1 MYSTYLS
8 ILDGSVQSN
17 LTVGSVLFTGTIS
30 STYLETQRGFVSG
43 DLTVEGSISGK
54 IGYPAAGYYDPNIA
68 SLTASDTVAQAF
80 QKIEDELNVLNMK
93 TIGPPC
99 HDEYGGRTLRNLR
112 DIELFLWEPLKS
124 ACIAGTTNVVKDLIV
139 NTSPR
144 TKVVNTIYDG
154 DEGTLSAY
162 LITNYRET
170 VVGSV
175 SMGYVDIGSTL
186 TNGYLRVLHKDLFYS
201 DQTTESL
208 YYYYV
213 DAMMVADTPLTA
225 GSNSYAY
232 HMYHSKSGQTNN
244 VTFHIDD
251 CQGEPLFIGTS
262 TATFGTSTR
271 YISGVKTFVADA
283 SVSVTSSLTNV
294 IYSYYNSIYGLARL
308 ESCICRAANEID
320 SVGRNT
326 LNYIPNSTQ
335 TFSISSQI
343 MRTVYQERVSLTV
356 SAFNSQG
363 SVTSSIIQTSARVDT
378 VSILVPSQ
386 VQSGFSAYPLV
397 EYQDFGAPYD
407 HAMSLLNVPELQ
419 LIDGVYQI
427 PSTVDYTSSLPAGSP
442 DYRGS
447 RNFPW
452 RWSTFVFTI
461 PTCVSNLCLF
471 MNGQSGDWGDAAADS
486 RGDYT
491 IDVRCIND
499 NFDSGW
505 LDALKYYGGE
515 SLQGADG
522 QGCLIRHVD
531 NVRQVTF
538 GTAFRGRMYV
548 RIGFE
553 AMTCTYIK
561 KFTSISFDNSMDR
574 ARYLPQIPIQFDN
587 FFFDGISTLDGTYVD
602 KILIAKPTVRP
613 FLNFFDGND
622 GSLSFLLQE
631 GSNSSCLGNVD
642 LGALAVQG
650 VVSEFALTVYDKH
663 RLNFDNQLFVASA
676 SLDLR
681 AVALSASCSAI
692 GLAIIHSVV
701 GSTTSEFYLDQPS
714 INPTIGSLSMTIN
727 DSAPKC
733 FSGIKAHGESAMV
746 TLTGV
751 LTGCVSYF
759 YSQNIVALCGP
770 NFVKT
775 KITLSKIVPNASV
788 TVTILAKCQNQIY
801 EENAFAQLRCS
812 NIAGQSS
819 TSQVAYTSPLR
830 IDTMSRPSD
839 AQVKSGNGR
848 YPVTVLQDFGAQYD
862 HGISLLTN
870 EDLQFVG
877 GRYRVPMAVD
887 FSSSSP
893 PSYDY
898 RQVNQGLEW
907 RYATFHYVIK
917 DCFTNGLVYV
927 VEPQN
932 WNPLDCGEFEDVSI
946 SIRVIDQHSIDT
958 SWLDVLK
965 PYEGGI
971 PRKNGEGCAI
981 LDDNVYRAVTFACA
995 VSGNVYLRLGLKC
1008 SVASIKSFKIVKF
1021 FPIKHFETCTKM
1033 TCPSSKF
1040 YECYNIGTS
1049 PRTLC
1054 EVVPQTERIFFAPL
1068 YLHLHSTDL
1077 IEAFIDS
1084 VRSAL
1089 SPADIRENESL
1100 TSGILCI
1107 EHIKSYK
1114 NGESDIKLELSCL
1127 SGIVA
1132 GQTRHKM
1139 ICRAAGMTYVDCDFY
1154 VDQPTLPSFIQTP
1167 VFNVTTGT
1175 STCLSGLLYYS
1186 NGDVRVNF
1194 TADGVV
1200 SFFVN
1205 ATRIASLESANL
1217 KLAEDH
1223 GTNVIQPNSIKVFN
1237 ILSGFKGY
1245 TSTLNATLT
1254 LYNSVAQSTTLSLSL
1269 PYLIDTVSV
1278 LEEGLVTSGSGLF
1291 PPLGAFGSTP
1301 DMQQS
1306 LLENEELMFAGG
1318 LYQVPEAINYSA
1330 YQPSGSP
1337 DYSNVNNG
1345 VSTRYATF
1353 KRKVGYTCDSMFI
1366 HFRKQTGI
1374 GWGDSQQLGENMVLQ
1389 ARFTSPMD
1397 SGWLDCNAFYDGV
1410 STPNGNGSACLL
1422 SFGTSN
1428 TTKHITFGGQIYAG
1442 ELFLRVGIDC
1452 RNDMSKSFSAID
1464 VSIERGGYGC
1474 AEIGR

>member
-1 MYSTYLS
+1 M
-8 ILDGSVQSN
+8 
-17 LTVGSVLFTGTIS
+17 
-30 STYLETQRGFVSG
+30 
-43 DLTVEGSISGK
+43 
-54 IGYPAAGYYDPNIA
+54 
-68 SLTASDTVAQAF
+68 
-80 QKIEDELNVLNMK
+80 
-93 TIGPPC
+93 
-99 HDEYGGRTLRNLR
+99 
-112 DIELFLWEPLKS
+112 
-124 ACIAGTTNVVKDLIV
+124 
-139 NTSPR
+139 
-144 TKVVNTIYDG
+144 
-154 DEGTLSAY
+154 
-162 LITNYRET
+162 
-170 VVGSV
+170 
-175 SMGYVDIGSTL
+175 
-186 TNGYLRVLHKDLFYS
+186 
-201 DQTTESL
+201 
-208 YYYYV
+208 
-213 DAMMVADTPLTA
+213 
-225 GSNSYAY
+225 
-232 HMYHSKSGQTNN
+232 
-244 VTFHIDD
+244 
-251 CQGEPLFIGTS
+251 
-262 TATFGTSTR
+262 
-271 YISGVKTFVADA
+271 
-283 SVSVTSSLTNV
+283 TSSLTNV

-335 TFSISSQI
+335 TVSISSQI
-343 MRTVYQERVSLTV
+343 MRTVFQERVSLTV

-363 SVTSSIIQTSARVDT
+363 SVTSSTIQTSARVDT

-386 VQSGFSAYPLV
+386 VQSGVSAYPLV

-407 HAMSLLNVPELQ
+407 HAMSLLDVPELQ

-427 PSTVDYTSSLPAGSP
+427 PSTDDYTSSLPAGSP

-452 RWSTFVFTI
+452 RWATFVFTI

-515 SLQGADG
+515 SLQGANG

-561 KFTSISFDNSMDR
+561 KFTSISFDSSMDK

-587 FFFDGISTLDGTYVD
+587 FFFDGISTLDGTYVN

-622 GSLSFLLQE
+622 GSLSCLLQE

-663 RLNFDNQLFVASA
+663 RLKSDNQLFVASA

-701 GSTTSEFYLDQPS
+701 GSTTSEFYFDQPS

-727 DSAPKC
+727 DSAPNC

-746 TLTGV
+746 TLTAV

-759 YSQNIVALCGP
+759 YSENIVALCGP

-775 KITLSKIVPNASV
+775 KIALSEIVPNASV
-788 TVTILAKCQNQIY
+788 TVTILAKCQNEIY
-801 EENAFAQLRCS
+801 EENAFALLRCL

-839 AQVKSGNGR
+839 AQVKSGSGR
-848 YPVTVLQDFGAQYD
+848 YPDTVLQDFGAQYD
-862 HGISLLTN
+862 HEISLLTN
-870 EDLQFVG
+870 EDLQLVG
-877 GRYRVPMAVD
+877 GCYRVPMAVD

-917 DCFTNGLVYV
+917 DCFTNGLVYI

-932 WNPLDCGEFEDVSI
+932 WDPIDCGEFEGVSI
-946 SIRVIDQHSIDT
+946 SVRVVGQDSIDT

-971 PRKNGEGCAI
+971 PEKNGDGCAMPGG
-981 LDDNVYRAVTFACA
+981 NVYRAVTFAYA
-995 VSGNVYLRLGLKC
+995 VRGSVYLRIGLKC
-1008 SVASIKSFKIVKF
+1008 DPACTKSFRILKF
-1021 FPIKHFETCTKM
+1021 FPIKHFETCANISR
-1033 TCPSSKF
+1033 PVARV
-1040 YECYNIGTS
+1040 YDCYSAGS
-1049 PRTLC
+1049 FSRVVC
-1054 EVVPQTERIFFAPL
+1054 EVVSQTEAITFSPIYLRIK
-1068 YLHLHSTDL
+1068 T
-1077 IEAFIDS
+1077 IEVINLSIDAM
-1084 VRSAL
+1084 RYAL
-1089 SPADIRENESL
+1089 FPAEIRENGSM
-1100 TSGILCI
+1100 TSGALCV
-1107 EHIKSYK
+1107 EHIKNYN
-1114 NGESDIKLELSCL
+1114 NGESDIKLEITCPAQLLPGGSRHE
-1127 SGIVA
+1127 IVCKVA
-1132 GQTRHKM
+1132 S
-1139 ICRAAGMTYVDCDFY
+1139 MTCVNFNFY
-1154 VDQPTLPSFIQTP
+1154 VDKPILPSFTEAPI
-1167 VFNVTTGT
+1167 FNVIDNT
-1175 STCLSGLLYYS
+1175 SRWLSGLLYYS
-1186 NGDVRVNF
+1186 SGSVRVNF
-1194 TADGVV
+1194 TASGIV

-1205 ATRIASLESANL
+1205 ATRLASLESANL
-1217 KLAEDH
+1217 EYAEDH
-1223 GTNVIQPNSIKVFN
+1223 GTNVVQPHSISTFE
-1237 ILSGFKGY
+1237 LRSGLKGC
-1245 TSTLNATLT
+1245 TSNLNATLKV
-1254 LYNSVAQSTTLSLSL
+1254 YNSFSQSAQLLISL
-1269 PYLIDTVSV
+1269 PILIDTCSV
-1278 LEEGLVTSGSGLF
+1278 LDEKLVTSGSGRY
-1291 PPLGAFGSTP
+1291 PLTDAFGAIP
-1301 DMQQS
+1301 DMRQS
-1306 LLENEELMFAGG
+1306 LLENEELMFGGG
-1318 LYQVPEAINYSA
+1318 LYQMPNAIDYSS

-1337 DYSNVNNG
+1337 DYSQ
-1345 VSTRYATF
+1345 VSRGISQRYATF
-1353 KRKVGYTCDSMFI
+1353 KLDVGLICSSVFI
-1366 HFRKQTGI
+1366 HFLGQSGT
-1374 GWGDSQQLGENMVLQ
+1374 GWGDGRQLGENMSLQ
-1389 ARFTSPMD
+1389 MRLIGPID

-1410 STPNGNGSACLL
+1410 GVPDGDGSACLL
-1422 SFGTSN
+1422 SSGTSKA
-1428 TTKHITFGGQIYAG
+1428 TKHVTLGGRIYDGVAY
-1442 ELFLRVGIDC
+1442 LRVGINCQDV
-1452 RNDMSKSFSAID
+1452 MSKSFSGIEVD
-1464 VSIERGGYGC
+1464 IERSQCDVLG
-1474 AEIGR
+1474 